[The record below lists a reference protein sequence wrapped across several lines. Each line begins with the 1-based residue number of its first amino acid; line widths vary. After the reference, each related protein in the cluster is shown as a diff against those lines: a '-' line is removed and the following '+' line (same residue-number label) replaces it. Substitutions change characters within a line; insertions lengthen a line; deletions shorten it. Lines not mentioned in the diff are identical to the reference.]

1 MESGAQ
7 TTIYC
12 AVEEKIAEHNGRS
25 CSINIT
31 CVFFLQKQRV
41 SVYYFWVIA
50 PVVLIH
56 SACGFDKMIVL
67 LILKTLLTV
76 LQVLLRLQGKGTA
89 TPSRECGG
97 CQEVVGHLWRTHWA
111 WEELDRAQ
119 LLEITMVLKYSKVL
133 IMLIHRLHV
142 SIMEFSQATLH
153 AGGEGRRSKMKL
165 SSLTSYPMR
174 MTVSWSSVCI

>member
-25 CSINIT
+25 WSINIT
-31 CVFFLQKQRV
+31 CVFFLQKWQV
-41 SVYYFWVIA
+41 LVYYFWVIA
-50 PVVLIH
+50 PVFIIH
-56 SACGFDKMIVL
+56 SACGFNKMIVL
-67 LILKTLLTV
+67 LILKTLLTL
-76 LQVLLRLQGKGTA
+76 LQVLLWLQGKGTA
-89 TPSRECGG
+89 TPSRERGG

-111 WEELDRAQ
+111 WEELDRTQ
-119 LLEITMVLKYSKVL
+119 LLGHHDDPKILKVL

-142 SIMEFSQATLH
+142 SIMEFSEATLH
-153 AGGEGRRSKMKL
+153 VGGEEWHSKMKL

-174 MTVSWSSVCI
+174 MSVSWNSVCI